1 MQVTDVKMVLRGST
15 FLFINL
21 ELVSFAKVEK
31 RIDVIGNPNILQYKI
46 ASSYLVVEVDN
57 VVFDGDV
64 RVQIL
69 HLPIITVGTPEST
82 FLILVRFFIIFCLY
96 DIFTFP

>member
-1 MQVTDVKMVLRGST
+1 MESTLDAKKVLRGST

-21 ELVSFAKVEK
+21 ELVIFAKVEK
-31 RIDVIGNPNILQYKI
+31 MIDVIGNPNILQYKI

-69 HLPIITVGTPEST
+69 HLPIITVGAP
-82 FLILVRFFIIFCLY
+82 
-96 DIFTFP
+96 